1 MAQAKGI
8 PAIGSLHRA
17 CSQFDEAQ
25 LASCESSTDQALP
38 RGYPRH
44 PVSEPAAKLLSA
56 GAILWYKRAGNGVN
70 YGAEPDVG

>member
-8 PAIGSLHRA
+8 LAIGSLHRA

-25 LASCESSTDQALP
+25 LASCESSADQALP

-44 PVSEPAAKLLSA
+44 PVSEPAAKLLSIA
-56 GAILWYKRAGNGVN
+56 N
-70 YGAEPDVG
+70 

>member
-25 LASCESSTDQALP
+25 MASRESSADQAMP

-56 GAILWYKRAGNGVN
+56 GAILWYKRAENGVN
-70 YGAEPDVG
+70 YGAKPDVG